1 MLPTILPGS
10 LVITKKAPQY
20 QIDDIVS
27 FTQEEEGA
35 KRVVVHR
42 IIDQTDMGFVIKG
55 DNNPKKDPGYP
66 HYEDIN
72 GKVIFATPY
81 FGDMISLLRNPVLLF
96 ASSIGIT
103 LIQFAQKRR
112 KTKKEKIRRIR
123 LGLPINDL
131 KEQKKP
137 QTPDYTPFFA
147 AIGINVIT
155 YIILQ
160 VSLGYNLHPKGDM
173 ITGFLFTRL
182 SDSFAST
189 VAFAL
194 YLIFI
199 FGLYF
204 AAKAHEKK
212 LLKSTVVSNRKS
224 KTMQMLVGKNFNP
237 ILTIAQFLWVVF
249 IIISI
254 FHIITIGSDLIET
267 ISCDPSK
274 ELC

>member
-20 QIDDIVS
+20 QIDEIVS

-66 HYEDIN
+66 TYEDIN

-137 QTPDYTPFFA
+137 QKPDYTPFFA

-160 VSLGYNLHPKGDM
+160 VSLSYNLHPKGDM

-224 KTMQMLVGKNFNP
+224 KSIQMIVGKNFNP
-237 ILTIAQFLWVVF
+237 ILIIAQFLWVVF

>member
-42 IIDQTDMGFVIKG
+42 IIDETDMGFAIKG

-137 QTPDYTPFFA
+137 QKPDYTPFFA

-160 VSLGYNLHPKGDM
+160 VSLSYNLHPKGDM

-224 KTMQMLVGKNFNP
+224 KSIQMLVGKNFNP
-237 ILTIAQFLWVVF
+237 ILIIAQFLWVVF